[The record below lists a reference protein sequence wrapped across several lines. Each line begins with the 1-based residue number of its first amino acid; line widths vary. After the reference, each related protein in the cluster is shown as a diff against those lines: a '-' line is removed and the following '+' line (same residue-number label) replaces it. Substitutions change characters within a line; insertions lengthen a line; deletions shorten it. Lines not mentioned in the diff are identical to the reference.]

1 MKVGV
6 LLWNFDQISAESIS
20 EFSAKVEEI
29 GAHALWIPET
39 WVRDASVQLAL
50 AAIATNKIR
59 IGSAVFNLFS
69 RTPGLLAQTSS
80 ELDHLSKG
88 RFDLGLG
95 VSGKLINENWHSV
108 KFNKPLIRTR
118 ELFSTLREI
127 FSGDQIEFDGETIN
141 LKGFS
146 LRRKPLQQSIPLY
159 LAANGP
165 KNIAICGEVA
175 DGWIPFCI
183 PFSRFK
189 EAMVPLHESILK
201 SGRKIEDVDV
211 SPFIYYC
218 TDKDSKQAREK
229 IKPDI
234 AFYIAAMGNYYHD
247 QLTRWGYGKEADLIR
262 DGWKKNG
269 RKGAA
274 EAMPDHLLEDLVICG
289 TLDEVTTKLAMLDSV
304 GITQPIL
311 RIPDSISEDN
321 AFEVLS
327 NLKNVI

>member
-20 EFSAKVEEI
+20 QFSKKAEET
-29 GAHALWIPET
+29 GVHALWVPET

-50 AAIATNKIR
+50 AAIATKKIR
-59 IGSAVFNLFS
+59 IGSAVFNLFC

-80 ELDHLSKG
+80 EIDNLSNG

-108 KFNKPLIRTR
+108 NFEKPLKRTH
-118 ELFSTLREI
+118 ELFCVLKEI
-127 FSGDQIEFDGETIN
+127 FVGNRVEFVGETIN

-146 LRRKPLQQSIPLY
+146 LRRKPVQKNIPLY

-165 KNIAICGEVA
+165 KNISICGEVG

-189 EAMVPLHESILK
+189 EAMLPLKESILRN
-201 SGRKIEDVDV
+201 GRKIEDVDV
-211 SPFIYYC
+211 APFIYYC
-218 TDKDSKQAREK
+218 TDKDSRLAREK
-229 IKPDI
+229 IKPDL
-234 AFYIAAMGNYYHD
+234 AFYIAAMGDYYHN
-247 QLTRWGYGKEADLIR
+247 QLARWGYGKEADLIR
-262 DGWKKNG
+262 EGWKENG

-274 EAMPDHLLEDLVICG
+274 AAMEDYLLEDLVICG
-289 TLDEVTTKLAMLDSV
+289 TIEEVKAKLENLNSI

-311 RIPDSISEDN
+311 RIPDSISEEN

-327 NLKNVI
+327 NLKDVI

>member
-1 MKVGV
+1 MNIGV
-6 LLWNFDQISAESIS
+6 LLWNFDQISAESIL
-20 EFSAKVEEI
+20 EFSKKVEET

-50 AAIATNKIR
+50 AAMATKRIR
-59 IGSAVFNLFS
+59 IGSAVFNLFC

-80 ELDHLSKG
+80 EIDNLSHG

-108 KFNKPLIRTR
+108 NFEEPLIRTH
-118 ELFSTLREI
+118 ELFRVLKEI
-127 FSGDQIEFDGETIN
+127 FDGNRIEFAGKTIN

-146 LRRKPLQQSIPLY
+146 LRRKPVQKKIPLY

-189 EAMVPLHESILK
+189 EAMVPLEKSILK
-201 SGRKIEDVDV
+201 SGRKIEDLDV
-211 SPFIYYC
+211 APFIYYC

-229 IKPDI
+229 VKPDL
-234 AFYIAAMGNYYHD
+234 AFYVAAMGDYYHA

-262 DGWKKNG
+262 AGWKENG
-269 RKGAA
+269 KKGAA
-274 EAMPDHLLEDLVICG
+274 EAMDEHLLEDLVVCG
-289 TLDEVTTKLAMLDSV
+289 TVEEVKAKLQNLNSI

-311 RIPDSISEDN
+311 RIPDSISEKN